1 MVKFES
7 GWMMKRQIEGTP
19 ADARALGS
27 NGEISGVAHDE
38 IARLLALRH
47 QDPHSILGIHP
58 TYRGV
63 IVRAYRPAASAVFL
77 LIDDGDRRQMV
88 RHETGLFDLLLT
100 DRREA
105 FKYRLEVHYPD
116 GGVFTLRQPYAF
128 LPTLGDLDVHLWS
141 EGSHERAWERLGARR
156 CEADGVQGISFS
168 VWAPNAAGISVVG
181 DFNDWDGRLHM
192 LRMLGSSGIWELFI
206 PELSAG
212 FRYKY
217 EIRTRDDALTLKAD
231 PFATAAEKPPRT
243 ASVVDRPSTAF
254 TDREWIDARIAFDPL
269 RSPISIYEIHLG
281 SWRRIPEDGN
291 RPLNYRELAHQL
303 GDYLIE
309 MGFTHAE
316 FMPVMEHPFTGS
328 WGYETTGY
336 FAPTSRYGTPD
347 DFRYLVDHLHR
358 RGIGVI
364 LDWVPAHF
372 PTDAWSLGR
381 FDGTA
386 LYEHLDPRLGH
397 QPEWDTYVFNFGRN
411 EVRAFLLS
419 SANYWLSEFH
429 ADGIRVDA
437 VSSMLYLDYGR
448 NAGQWIPNV
457 YGGRENLDAV
467 SFIRMLNER
476 IYAQHP
482 GVLMIAEESTAWPA
496 VSRPLYLGGLG
507 FGLKWD
513 MGWMHDTLEYFSK
526 EPVHRRYHHRNL
538 TFGLLYAWTENF
550 VLPLSHDE
558 VVYGK
563 RSLLSKMPGDR
574 WQQFANLRS
583 LYGYM
588 WARSGK
594 KMLFMGGEFGQW
606 NEWNHDSSL
615 DWHLLA
621 ADGTEHRG
629 LQALV
634 RDLNRLYRTEP
645 ALHEGDCDPRGFQWI
660 DPNNSDEN
668 VIAFI
673 RIAFTSNR
681 KVVCV
686 CNLSPVL
693 RTAYRL
699 GVPACG
705 YYREILNTDADAYG
719 GSNKGNAGG
728 AWAESSAS
736 HGFPFSLTLVLPPL
750 GVLWLEVPGE
760 AQEY

>member
-1 MVKFES
+1 MGAERR
-7 GWMMKRQIEGTP
+7 WYQCRRRLQ
-19 ADARALGS
+19 RLGRPLAH
-27 NGEISGVAHDE
+27 VAH
-38 IARLLALRH
+38 
-47 QDPHSILGIHP
+47 
-58 TYRGV
+58 
-63 IVRAYRPAASAVFL
+63 
-77 LIDDGDRRQMV
+77 
-88 RHETGLFDLLLT
+88 
-100 DRREA
+100 
-105 FKYRLEVHYPD
+105 
-116 GGVFTLRQPYAF
+116 
-128 LPTLGDLDVHLWS
+128 
-141 EGSHERAWERLGARR
+141 AWEF
-156 CEADGVQGISFS
+156 GV
-168 VWAPNAAGISVVG
+168 
-181 DFNDWDGRLHM
+181 
-192 LRMLGSSGIWELFI
+192 WELFI
-206 PELSAG
+206 PELQAG
-212 FRYKY
+212 VAYKY
-217 EIRTRDDALTLKAD
+217 EIRAHDGSLMLKAD
-231 PFATAAEKPPRT
+231 PFATAAEKTPHT
-243 ASVVDRPSTAF
+243 ASVVDRPFTTF
-254 TDREWIDARIAFDPL
+254 TDRKWIEARAAHDPL
-269 RSPISIYEIHLG
+269 RSPISIYEVHPG
-281 SWRRIPEDGN
+281 SWRRVAEDGN
-291 RPLNYRELAHQL
+291 RPLDYRELAHQL
-303 GDYLIE
+303 GEYLVD
-309 MGFTHAE
+309 MGFTHVE

-328 WGYETTGY
+328 WGYQTTGY

-347 DFRYLVDHLHR
+347 DFRYLVDHLHSL
-358 RGIGVI
+358 GIGVI

-397 QPEWDTYVFNFGRN
+397 HPEWDTYVFNFGRN
-411 EVRAFLLS
+411 DVRAFLLA

-448 NAGQWIPNV
+448 SAGQWIPNI

-476 IYAQHP
+476 VYAQHP

-496 VSRPLYLGGLG
+496 VSRPLYVGGLG
-507 FGLKWD
+507 FCLKWD

-526 EPVHRRYHHRNL
+526 EPVHRRYYHRNL
-538 TFGLLYAWTENF
+538 TFGLLYSWTENF

-606 NEWNHDSSL
+606 NEWNHDRSL
-615 DWHLLA
+615 DWHLLD

-629 LQALV
+629 LQTLV
-634 RDLNRLYRTEP
+634 RDMNRLYRGEP
-645 ALHEGDCDPRGFQWI
+645 ALHEGDCDSHGFQWI

-673 RIAFTSNR
+673 RIALTSNR

-686 CNLSPVL
+686 CNFSPVV

-699 GVPACG
+699 GVPAAG
-705 YYREILNTDADAYG
+705 YYREILNTDAEIYC

-728 AWAESSAS
+728 AWAESSAI

-750 GVLWLEVPGE
+750 GVLWLEVPAE
-760 AQEY
+760 A